1 MTAGSGIEIASNT
14 INAVYTDPTF
24 HTTVKVGGLD
34 AGSEI
39 KQGDKIIDILY
50 QILSK
55 IVDVIRTDP
64 KVSITLTPSEAE
76 IGDTVQVTGVV
87 NLTDG
92 YYDPAE

>member
-1 MTAGSGIEIASNT
+1 LTAGSGIEIASNT

-24 HTTVKVGGLD
+24 YTTVKVGGLD

-55 IVDVIRTDP
+55 IVDVVRTDP
-64 KVSITLTPSEAE
+64 KVSVTLTPSEAE
-76 IGDTVQVTGVV
+76 IGETV
-87 NLTDG
+87 
-92 YYDPAE
+92 